1 MKLAMMHSFEVW
13 ILRFLQGAFFTG
25 LTGCVLVVAISW
37 VSVSRTGFGRG
48 E

>member
-25 LTGCVLVVAISW
+25 LIGCVLVVAISW

>member
-13 ILRFLQGAFFTG
+13 ILRFLEGAFFTG
-25 LTGCVLVVAISW
+25 LIGCVLVVAISW